1 MNETYIC
8 IRTQPPVK
16 SHFRLFVPCLIPQ
29 LLALLK
35 VYISEDPVV
44 GQRGVVVVAP
54 TVCCKRESF
63 PFLAFFGTMADALM
77 TVVGREERRVVGQ
90 EWVPR
95 PELLAPLVDMGI
107 SENSARRVSELY
119 VIFQGLRHYF

>member
-1 MNETYIC
+1 ME
-8 IRTQPPVK
+8 
-16 SHFRLFVPCLIPQ
+16 FF
-29 LLALLK
+29 LLLLHK
-35 VYISEDPVV
+35 QYAVSE
-44 GQRGVVVVAP
+44 
-54 TVCCKRESF
+54 RESF